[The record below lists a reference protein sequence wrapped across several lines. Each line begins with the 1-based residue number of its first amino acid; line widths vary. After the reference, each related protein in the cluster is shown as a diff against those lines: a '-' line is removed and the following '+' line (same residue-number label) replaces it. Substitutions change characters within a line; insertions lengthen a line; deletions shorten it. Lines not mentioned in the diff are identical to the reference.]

1 MTGTTE
7 DRLLDAEVLADEMA
21 AYLDGQEDPEASKWN
36 DPRAICDMMRAL
48 IKNIRLGL
56 IADPDSVGDLE
67 EELESTLK
75 SARAWMCA
83 GPAPSAPTAPPPA
96 SRLMQLEEDDLDL
109 PASAPQRDFDR
120 GSPLS
125 QRVTARPPPGQAP
138 EDVWDKAP
146 GSASDHR
153 RSETARPKKR
163 S

>member
-21 AYLDGQEDPEASKWN
+21 AYLEGQEDPDASKWN

-56 IADPDSVGDLE
+56 IADPESVSDLE

-75 SARAWMCA
+75 SARAWMCT
-83 GPAPSAPTAPPPA
+83 GPAPSANNTPTARPQKPN
-96 SRLMQLEEDDLDL
+96 SSKLMTLEEDDLDL
-109 PASAPQRDFDR
+109 PASSPQREFEL

-125 QRVTARPPPGQAP
+125 QRVTARPPPGQSP
-138 EDVWDKAP
+138 KDVWDQAP
-146 GSASDHR
+146 RSDATR
-153 RSETARPKKR
+153 KKQP
-163 S
+163 